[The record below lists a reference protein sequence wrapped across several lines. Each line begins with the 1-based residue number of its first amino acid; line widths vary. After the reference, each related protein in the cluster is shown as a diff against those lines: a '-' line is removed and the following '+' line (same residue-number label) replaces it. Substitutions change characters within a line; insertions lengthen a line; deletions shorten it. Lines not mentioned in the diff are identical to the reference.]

1 MEYISNIIHF
11 FDKIHSLAS
20 SIHCTIDKLEK
31 ENDSFMSLIL
41 FPTQSTIDRGHLSNL
56 KYIKSFYLYTD
67 ESDEPDDQLER
78 ILRYLD
84 LCQFS
89 PDNKTYYEY
98 GLDKNSYDVG
108 NVISENFLEENFVMY
123 VCDISH
129 HFYTKVTDENKA
141 YFFLKFGEEIQI
153 QDIIETDD
161 PFELFTRKVTLYY
174 HNFPMLFYRLKKDYK
189 PIFDLYDVDEISYLS
204 FDVYR
209 DELFDDVFN
218 VKFDKLSLDN
228 LFSEYEDWYQDDDDE
243 DNEYNFVDI
252 EPYYIDG
259 VKALIDK
266 YEKTVQNYYI
276 SQINLFGR
284 QIRVDNSQNEI
295 NKKQCIASVILT
307 YNDIINRR
315 VQNTTYLHNL
325 ISENIEEIYSLMVT
339 DILKNGVT
347 FENIL
352 NNFEKLIE
360 KYYMYFC
367 GTVQQLYTDSFM
379 YSHYN
384 YVLYDFFYRARS
396 TIKDCLLDINDSEK
410 VMELAE
416 NLPLISYINTYFVGL
431 EDYQEMAQQYKSD
444 IDNFKG
450 GFVGGGYGIKGAAKG
465 IFAASFANAITETAY
480 EIYKYR
486 KLSKNDVSKKI
497 NEFMKTSQSQKFI
510 RELIVLD
517 LKYLFLYLLFFFEII
532 VESNKLDNDAVE
544 NLGLKNFNG
553 IFDSFEKS
561 YKFYTIA
568 LAKQMNLE
576 VLPLYKGMEEYYN
589 WEPVKLVEQAILE
602 FPYDETYYQKY
613 VEFGGEISQ
622 NLKIYAE
629 LHLVN
634 LDKIQRVT
642 VNKKQN
648 EQVPTNQNKQQ
659 FRDNQNRFN
668 KTSEEIPIAKNEGY
682 SRLNGKK
689 ADNLQTK
696 IVTQFKNVLYDHEE
710 LFLELSE
717 NPLYFEYCNKHYSS
731 HLEIVETIFEYLNNH
746 YQGTSTSFYPVTSN
760 NFRIKLRNL
769 QIAYSFGNITEKNT
783 LFFYD
788 DTVFGGAKNGFVV
801 TTENI
806 LIHNLFDSPCTIP
819 IKNIKNISVKNN
831 SVYINDK
838 KIDIAICKLSKPEI
852 VNILIYCVCFLLLLN
867 DDNKSAKDT
876 HNNSNF
882 NNCNRESIQ
891 DSKENLQF
899 KDVSDSNDNFQVWQC
914 SSCYKINLP
923 TSKYCCECG
932 KKR

>member
-11 FDKIHSLAS
+11 FDKIHLLAS
-20 SIHCTIDKLEK
+20 SINLTFEKLEE
-31 ENDSFMSLIL
+31 ENDSSMSLLL
-41 FPTQSTIDRGHLSNL
+41 FPTQSTIETGYFAGN
-56 KYIKSFYLYTD
+56 KYVKSFCWYTD
-67 ESDEPDDQLER
+67 ESDEPDSKAER
-78 ILRYLD
+78 ILTYVD

-98 GLDKNSYDVG
+98 SLDKSKYDVG
-108 NVISENFLEENFVMY
+108 NTIKNNLPEDNFLMF
-123 VCDISH
+123 VCDITH
-129 HFYTKVTDENKA
+129 HFYTKITDKNKA
-141 YFFLKFGEEIQI
+141 YFSFIFFSK
-153 QDIIETDD
+153 IETTESVESDD
-161 PFELFTRKVTLYY
+161 PFDPFYKKITVYY
-174 HNFPMLFYRLKKDYK
+174 HYYPLMFYKLKEDDI
-189 PIFDLYDVDEISYLS
+189 PIVNLCDVNQISYLT
-204 FDVYR
+204 FDNDNYDIYNVEF
-209 DELFDDVFN
+209 DTLPLENLFD
-218 VKFDKLSLDN
+218 
-228 LFSEYEDWYQDDDDE
+228 EYQDWYQDDDDE
-243 DNEYNFVDI
+243 DDENRFVDI
-252 EPYYIDG
+252 EPYYNDRINQ
-259 VKALIDK
+259 LIEN
-266 YEKTVQNYYI
+266 YERA
-276 SQINLFGR
+276 INNVTYAINIFGR
-284 QIRVDNSQNEI
+284 QIRVDKSQNET

-307 YNDIINRR
+307 YNDVINHSM
-315 VQNTTYLHNL
+315 QNTTYLHNL

-352 NNFEKLIE
+352 NNLEKLIE

-367 GTVQQLYTDSFM
+367 VTVQQLYSDSFM

-384 YVLYDFFYRARS
+384 YILYDFFCRARN
-396 TIKDCLLDINDSEK
+396 TIKDCLFDINDSEK

-431 EDYQEMAQQYKSD
+431 EAYQEMAQQYKSD

-517 LKYLFLYLLFFFEII
+517 SKYLFLYLLFFFEII

-544 NLGLKNFNG
+544 NLGLKNFDG

-696 IVTQFKNVLYDHEE
+696 IVTQFKNVLYNHEE